1 MAREYDGT
9 VTRIDLPCPLL
20 IEVAHSIAVDDNL
33 LHVLRGEGTYA
44 SGSQIQFEVALFEK
58 YLGAEGHSDVPVI
71 KYSARSYAP
80 ALCDKLA
87 LRTPNYYR
95 TLETES
101 PGLGDPLEGCRIT
114 HESADG
120 SELILTSSTEGTS
133 IVLDAGGVIR
143 TDGCFKTFLYCA
155 SLYQDDNV
163 MSRERASTIFGQDYT
178 HGSVFQSSKQL
189 AHQIIKSFAATVSRS
204 MLENAQPAEGKSFAG
219 TCAWI
224 VHGPVQYLRDSSPTL
239 RRIESLFT
247 KTDDEV
253 YRNQN
258 EYRFWVGFS
267 NTPVQSDE
275 ATLSLPLPKDFATLV
290 ELKFS

>member
-9 VTRIDLPCPLL
+9 IVSIDLPCPIL

-33 LHVLRGEGTYA
+33 LDVLRGEGTYA
-44 SGSQIQFEVALFEK
+44 SGNKIQFEVALFEK
-58 YLGAEGHSDVPVI
+58 YMGAEGHSDVPII
-71 KYSARSYAP
+71 KYSTRSYAP
-80 ALCDKLA
+80 ALCDEIR

-95 TLETES
+95 TLETDS

-120 SELILTSSTEGTS
+120 SELIVTSSTEGTS
-133 IVLDAGGVIR
+133 IVLDAGGANR
-143 TDGCFKTFLYCA
+143 TDGCFKTFMYCA
-155 SLYQDDNV
+155 SLHQDDNV
-163 MSRERASTIFGQDYT
+163 LTRESARTIFGPDYT

-204 MLENAQPAEGKSFAG
+204 MLENAEPAEGKSFAG
-219 TCAWI
+219 AWAWI
-224 VHGPVQYLRDSSPTL
+224 VHGPVQYLPNSSPTL
-239 RRIESLFT
+239 RRIESLFA

-275 ATLSLPLPKDFATLV
+275 ATISLPVPEDFATLV